1 MIDLKSL
8 NEKQKEAVTTDLGPR
23 LIVAGAGSGKTKV
36 LTLRISYLIE
46 HYQIKPN
53 KILAITFT
61 NKAAQEIRNRIFAND
76 KTTKIE
82 WIGTFHS
89 VCLKILK
96 QDIAYLKRRCDFLVI
111 DEEDQIEILREY
123 YKQNNISVK
132 DLKYKSV
139 LNFIQKVKNNN
150 FSKKDV
156 FNEKNWKLLSIN
168 NNLDCS
174 RKYNLYTL
182 YNQKCENDNLLDF
195 DDLLILT
202 NKLLSDF
209 PEIYQKWS
217 NYFEYVLIDEF
228 QDTNDKQYELLKC
241 LVSQSQNI
249 FAVGD
254 PDQMIYTWRGA
265 NEEIINSFE
274 STFPNSKVII
284 LDTNYRSLQSI
295 LNVSNELIKNNKNK
309 YKKELKAIRDGVFK
323 PIFFNAVNQD
333 IESKWVIN
341 KILKLQE
348 KKVCLK
354 DICILYRSNYLSRN
368 IEQELMINNLPY
380 TIYGGVKFYQRKE
393 VKDVLAYLKAAFLR
407 DDLSLKRIINI
418 PKRNIGQNT
427 IDNIQKFADV
437 NHLNFF
443 QALNKIEDVDEI
455 SSVAKKNIRS
465 FINLINEISLCS
477 LLSKAVLRVV
487 EATCLFD
494 YLKAINEEYR
504 IKNIEELISSIVQYE
519 QDYPKNNI
527 NDYLQEVSLYS
538 EKENANQDNI
548 SLMTVHMSKGL
559 EFKCIFL
566 IGFNDGIFPSN
577 KSIYGPNGLEE
588 ERRVAYVALTR
599 AKDELYISS
608 FGGINF
614 MNSSPNIPSRFI
626 GEINNSFIDTDNT
639 RLINL
644 SKTNDDWYDSKQKT
658 NYQNNYNEIN
668 DVSKFKI
675 GDRVIHTFFQE
686 GIIIGIKNDMLE
698 ISFKPPFNKRTII
711 ANHKALKR
719 KESFN

>member
-217 NYFEYVLIDEF
+217 KYFEYVLIDEF

-577 KSIYGPNGLEE
+577 KSIYAPNGLEE

-614 MNSSPNIPSRFI
+614 MNSTPNIPSRFI